1 MEIMVQRHT
10 HPFVLTSLFQD
21 MDILGPFQSDFGN
34 VNRIQSVLAQDRSGT
49 RSESL
54 VQQNPNH
61 ATRST
66 LNRSSSTVAAA

>member
-1 MEIMVQRHT
+1 
-10 HPFVLTSLFQD
+10 
-21 MDILGPFQSDFGN
+21 